1 MSWSKVALSENV
13 GYPNMIISIEKK
25 MIKDDMQVDLA
36 PLLDRHMYFPYDNQM
51 VISLQVGR
59 QKKSPYI
66 VD

>member
-1 MSWSKVALSENV
+1 
-13 GYPNMIISIEKK
+13 MIISIEKK

-51 VISLQVGR
+51 VISLQVGQ